1 MRLLSEAVLS
11 SRCIRSL
18 PKPIQKCGLSSVV
31 TASPWTLMWCSP
43 LPNADHSHTRWWAAR
58 AIATWR
64 SSTSRRRLPGGRAKR
79 PSRCD
84 THSPRVCGSTRRRLS
99 AECCAL
105 CALPKDVLASV
116 LWYCEAEVV
125 AAMRSSCHWFRAS
138 CEEWAKEVA
147 QGRGWRMADGM
158 CSWVERLAVS
168 VCVFD
173 PLSLR
178 AMATRRRGSLA
189 TPLHKGQALFSE
201 HCSAVE
207 ISKSGRYAIA
217 GLAEPALLVSKRQRS
232 WTHETCAKRRK
243 VELCFEARV
252 LEAGSS
258 QRSSIYVGVAER
270 SWTLESVPGRAVRS
284 DRAWLLDLRR
294 GRYVHEYPRYDGR
307 VASFHG
313 ADRARL
319 FATTDDVVR
328 NGDVLGVCVRGDCV
342 EFYKNGAR
350 LAFAAGGEAH
360 PVPLPDAGVPDAL
373 RPPRD
378 RVGWGRPIPTDAD
391 LVPIVE
397 VHARLDDA
405 TPSSLKLELCA
416 WDPRGSERFHRSRV
430 LHAAGRRAPH
440 RSKAPCLWLLMRGAI
455 YLPALTA
462 VAQLG
467 LNLFGL
473 AGGLPRSS
481 AGIRAFADS
490 FALSIAVSAIWKC
503 HFYDRRRPRRS
514 RRGLRSLLKVHF
526 FKCLLVAALSSALTP
541 RHPDLPVMHAAASF
555 ALWLICELASELAF
569 HAAAQ
574 GSSFAAD
581 LRNFPIASGRRS
593 HAGLNHDNHHV
604 AHHNLLRF
612 FMLFCFVPGA
622 ASILIALAASHF
634 SLPPC
639 VHISTKPYPMAPF
652 RRSRPGR
659 PAALFLETSHT
670 SPHHKGLV
678 SEIAVSHLNSKPRGL
693 IKIVDDL
700 LRTRTVQVRVFDDSV
715 SRKTLANEIRLV
727 RAGGIL
733 DIILACQAPCF
744 DLLDVPSRDAN
755 FRVTPLSFDE
765 SASRLLSQ
773 PTRLNVAVV
782 ESHRD
787 VSIECQ
793 RLPTDYRLSPSKFAL
808 WTCFYFVI
816 GTWILVALF
825 VKITLL
831 MFGIAT
837 LCGFEDYDVPG
848 WLLDGLY

>member
-1 MRLLSEAVLS
+1 
-11 SRCIRSL
+11 
-18 PKPIQKCGLSSVV
+18 
-31 TASPWTLMWCSP
+31 
-43 LPNADHSHTRWWAAR
+43 
-58 AIATWR
+58 
-64 SSTSRRRLPGGRAKR
+64 
-79 PSRCD
+79 
-84 THSPRVCGSTRRRLS
+84 
-99 AECCAL
+99 
-105 CALPKDVLASV
+105 
-116 LWYCEAEVV
+116 
-125 AAMRSSCHWFRAS
+125 
-138 CEEWAKEVA
+138 
-147 QGRGWRMADGM
+147 
-158 CSWVERLAVS
+158 
-168 VCVFD
+168 
-173 PLSLR
+173 
-178 AMATRRRGSLA
+178 MATRRRGSLA
-189 TPLHKGQALFSE
+189 TPIHKCRPQFSE

-217 GLAEPALLVSKRQRS
+217 GLAEPALLVSKRRRS
-232 WTHETCAKRRK
+232 WTRETCAKRRK

-252 LEAGSS
+252 LESSSS

-270 SWTLESVPGRAVRS
+270 SWILESEPGRAVRS

-294 GRYVHEYPRYDGR
+294 GRYVHDYPRYDGR

-313 ADRARL
+313 TDRARL

-373 RPPRD
+373 RHPRD

-397 VHARLDDA
+397 VHARLDDG

-430 LHAAGRRAPH
+430 LQVPGRNALP
-440 RSKAPCLWLLMRGAI
+440 RSKIPSFWLLMRGAI
-455 YLPALTA
+455 YLPALAA

-467 LNLFGL
+467 LDLFGL

-481 AGIRAFADS
+481 TGVRAFADS

-526 FKCLLVAALSSALTP
+526 FKCLLVAAVSSALTP
-541 RHPDLPVMHAAASF
+541 RHPDGPVVDAATAF
-555 ALWLICELASELAF
+555 VLWLTCELASELAF
-569 HAAAQ
+569 HTAAQ

-593 HAGLNHDNHHV
+593 HAGLNHDNHHI

-639 VHISTKPYPMAPF
+639 VHTSSRRYPTALF
-652 RRSRPGR
+652 RRSSPHR
-659 PAALFLETSHT
+659 PAALFLETSYVT
-670 SPHHKGLV
+670 PHHEGLV
-678 SEIAVSHLNSKPRGL
+678 SELALSHLNLKPRGL

-700 LRTRTVQVRVFDDSV
+700 LRTRTVQVRVFDNSV
-715 SRKTLANEIRLV
+715 SRKSLADEIRLV

-733 DIILACQAPCF
+733 DVVLACQAPCF

-755 FRVTPLSFDE
+755 LHVTPLSFPE
-765 SASRLLSQ
+765 STSRLSSH

-782 ESHRD
+782 QSSKD
-787 VSIECQ
+787 LPIECQ
-793 RLPTDYRLSPSKFAL
+793 RRPADHRLSPSKFAL
-808 WTCFYFVI
+808 WACFYFFI

-848 WLLDGLY
+848 WLLDSWY